1 MKRCCYDGVV
11 MDMERLVGRSIVMV
25 ACIGTLVAVSVRRY
39 VEVLRSFPSR
49 LGTNSEE
56 PC

>member
-39 VEVLRSFPSR
+39 VEVQRSFPSR